1 MQKTI
6 LKTLLSLGLLAF
18 AFSANAKWYTS
29 NGIGT
34 TRDEA
39 VNDAL
44 ENIMMQSGAD
54 VKLLQV
60 YKNGAL
66 QSEDFQLR
74 AQNPVKKIEVVE
86 MQTTL
91 NKVSV
96 TLKAFIDDEKLTK
109 SKPLMNV
116 ITAVKLM
123 TFTPIRPKMTAR
135 LLRLQNTPLL
145 LRVIK

>member
-66 QSEDFQLR
+66 QTEDFQLR

-86 MQTTL
+86 IQTTI
-91 NKVSV
+91 NKVSI
-96 TLKAFIDDEKLTK
+96 TKKEIINKEK
-109 SKPLMNV
+109 
-116 ITAVKLM
+116 
-123 TFTPIRPKMTAR
+123 
-135 LLRLQNTPLL
+135 
-145 LRVIK
+145 